1 MAIENPVRRGRLLSP
16 PEPPVP
22 YVPESDY
29 RKMGF
34 TLGRLTA
41 VYDFAAKVIG
51 SSYGHLDAGTYNG
64 FALPRLARIADYVV
78 SFDING
84 DKLQEAQRRPDV
96 AALIEGGGVN
106 LVQMDARRM
115 GFGPEEFDSA
125 TMIEVFGAGFQGTQR
140 EIGSVFRGIYEA
152 LRPGGVLIF
161 TIKSNPY
168 RNMLKDGAGF
178 QQGSIKAMGTAIDR
192 SMLHR
197 VLRELFPDTQ
207 WYGQFIS
214 ERLEGGKGTVIP
226 GDIMS
231 DTINWYNE
239 AYIPQPL
246 TSVTRQ
252 KPLYWVAVCRKPF
265 PNITTDFSLSEE

>member
-1 MAIENPVRRGRLLSP
+1 MGTEDPIRRGRLLRP

-41 VYDFAAKVIG
+41 VYDFAAEQIG
-51 SSYGHLDAGTYNG
+51 SSYSHLDVGTYNG
-64 FALPRLARIADYVV
+64 FALPRLARIANHIV

-84 DKLQEAQRRPDV
+84 DKLQEAQRRPDI
-96 AALIEGGGVN
+96 AALIADASVD

-115 GFGPEEFDSA
+115 GFYPEEFDSA
-125 TMIEVFGAGFQGTQR
+125 TMVEVFGAGFKGRTG
-140 EIGSVFRGIYEA
+140 EVESVFRGIHDA

-168 RNMLKDGAGF
+168 RKMLRDGAGF
-178 QQGSIKAMGTAIDR
+178 HQGSIKSMGTVIDR
-192 SMLHR
+192 SMLR
-197 VLRELFPDTQ
+197 PVLRELFPDTQ

-239 AYIPQPL
+239 AYIPQHL
-246 TSVTRQ
+246 RSVTRQ

-265 PNITTDFSLSEE
+265 PDIATYAPLET